1 MISLGN
7 LLRPRRPMGNGI
19 PPVYS
24 SVPPPLPAEG
34 WELDTA
40 LLHFSDQPEDAWR
53 IRDACEGT
61 QIFGATGSGKTS
73 GSGRAL
79 ARAFLQNDFGGLVL
93 CAKTDEPELWF
104 RYAEETGRR
113 RDLIQLSHEQFN
125 FLHYEA
131 NRPGAG
137 AGQTE
142 NLVGLFMQV
151 AEIANQR
158 HGYATADLYWERAV
172 KQLLRNAVD
181 LLAIARGTI
190 TLPELFEIIRTAP
203 QDTDEA
209 RSETW
214 QKESPCFS
222 YIQQAATNAT
232 ENSDVQPEYQMTA
245 KYWLEEFPR
254 MDNRPR
260 SSIVSLFTTLADSF
274 LRGKLRKLFAGETT
288 VIPDHTTLGKIILV
302 DLPVKEWSEL
312 GQYAG
317 VLMKFMTQ
325 KALERR
331 PAGDTRPVF
340 IWADEAHY
348 FATAYDQIFQTTARA
363 ARACTVYLTQSY
375 SNYLSALGGES
386 ARPKVDSLLGNLQTK
401 IFHQNGDT
409 ATNNW
414 AAEAIGRRLQYRLSA
429 SRSWGFQH
437 ASQTEGEQEVV
448 DLEVQPRE
456 FTTLWKGGP
465 QYECHVQGIVFQSGR
480 RWNNGRTWKHVLFP
494 QT

>member
-1 MISLGN
+1 MIRLGN
-7 LLRPRRPMGNGI
+7 LLRLRRPKKDGI
-19 PPVYS
+19 LPEPP
-24 SVPPPLPAEG
+24 AQG
-34 WELDTA
+34 WELDA
-40 LLHFSDQPEDAWR
+40 PLLYFSEKAGDAWR

-73 GSGRAL
+73 GSGRTL

-93 CAKTDEPELWF
+93 CAKTDEPELWL
-104 RYAEETGRR
+104 RYAKETGRQS
-113 RDLIQLSHEQFN
+113 DIILLSREQFN

-142 NLVGLFMQV
+142 NLVTLFMQV
-151 AEIANQR
+151 AESANQR

-181 LLAIARGTI
+181 LLSLAGQAV
-190 TLPELFEIIRTAP
+190 TLPELFEVIRSAP
-203 QDTDEA
+203 QDMEEA
-209 RSETW
+209 KSKAWQSEST
-214 QKESPCFS
+214 CFKF
-222 YIQQAATNAT
+222 IQQAGAGVI
-232 ENSDVQPEYQMTA
+232 DHPDLQPEYEMTA

-274 LRGKLRKLFAGETT
+274 LRGTLRKLFSTGTT
-288 VIPDHTTLGKIILV
+288 VIPEHTTLGRIIIV

-312 GQYAG
+312 GQYAA

-331 PAGDTRPVF
+331 TDANGRPVF

-348 FATAYDQIFQTTARA
+348 FSTAYDQIFQTTARA
-363 ARACTVYLTQSY
+363 ARACTVYLTQNY

-401 IFHQNGDT
+401 IFHQNSDT
-409 ATNNW
+409 VTNNW
-414 AAEAIGRRLQYRLSA
+414 AAEAIGRKLQYRLS
-429 SRSWGFQH
+429 SSTTHGHQVS
-437 ASQTEGEQEVV
+437 SQTESEQQVI
-448 DLEVQPRE
+448 DLDLQPRE

-465 QYECHVQGIVFQSGR
+465 QTHRLVQAILFQSGR
-480 RWNNGRTWKHVLFP
+480 RWSNGKTWKRVVFP

>member
-1 MISLGN
+1 MKPVLEN
-7 LLRPRRPMGNGI
+7 LFLTKKPA
-19 PPVYS
+19 PPVL
-24 SVPPPLPAEG
+24 PPPLPTG
-34 WELDTA
+34 WNLDDP
-40 LLHFSDQPEDAWR
+40 LLYLSKNPQDIWR
-53 IRDACEGT
+53 IRDACEGV

-79 ARAFLQNDFGGLVL
+79 ARTFLENGFGGLVL
-93 CAKTDEPELWF
+93 CAKSDEPELWK
-104 RYAEETGRR
+104 RYAAETGRSG
-113 RDLIQLSHEQFN
+113 DVVLFSQEHFN

-142 NLVGLFMQV
+142 NLVTLFMQV
-151 AEIANQR
+151 AEIANQK
-158 HGYATADLYWERAV
+158 HGYAATNDYWERAV

-181 LLAIARGTI
+181 LVAIACGAV
-190 TLPELFEIIRTAP
+190 TLPELFDVIRTAP
-203 QDTDEA
+203 QDAEEA
-209 RSETW
+209 KSDAW
-214 QKESPCFS
+214 QKESVCFT
-222 YIQQAATNAT
+222 YIQKAKARAND
-232 ENSDVQPEYQMTA
+232 NPELEPDYQLTA
-245 KYWLEEFPR
+245 KYWLQEFPR

-274 LRGKLRKLFAGETT
+274 LRGTLRKLFSSETT
-288 VIPDHTTLGKIILV
+288 IIPDHTTLGRIILV

-331 PAGDTRPVF
+331 PAEDTRPVF

-348 FATAYDQIFQTTARA
+348 FTTAYDQIFQTTARA
-363 ARACTVYLTQSY
+363 ARACTVYLTQNY
-375 SNYLSALGGES
+375 SNYLSALGGEA

-409 ATNNW
+409 TTNNW
-414 AAEAIGRRLQYRLSA
+414 AAEAIGRTLQYRLSA
-429 SRSWGFQH
+429 SATHGSQGS
-437 ASQTEGEQEVV
+437 SQTAGEQQVV
-448 DLEVQPRE
+448 DLELQPRA

-465 QYECHVQGIVFQSGR
+465 QYRGLVQAVAFQSGR
-480 RWNNGRTWKHVLFP
+480 RWSNGKTWKHVVFP
-494 QT
+494 QF